1 MKARGIPILLLP
13 ALLACGTAPEPA
25 PAAPPAP
32 GGQKAEARDDAAEAV
47 KERLDSADVVFEG
60 ILKSSTMARRSRENG
75 RLVVH
80 GPSGTILAAVD
91 PRFLIEVEVRK
102 VRKGDEKEWN
112 GTRFVAIHSLA
123 ESFSGDGADAGKSFV
138 FHLWR
143 SEGDAKRF
151 VMLESL
157 PLP

>member
-1 MKARGIPILLLP
+1 MAFSGC
-13 ALLACGTAPEPA
+13 ASAP
-25 PAAPPAP
+25 APPAP

-47 KERLDSADVVFEG
+47 NERLDSADVVFEG
-60 ILKSSTMARRSRENG
+60 ILKSTAMARRSRENG

-80 GPSGTILAAVD
+80 GPPGLVIAAVD

-102 VRKGDEKEWN
+102 VRTGDEKEWSR
-112 GTRFVAIHSLA
+112 TRFIAIHSMA
-123 ESFSGDGADAGKSFV
+123 KSFRGGGADAGKPFV

-151 VMLESL
+151 VMLEAL